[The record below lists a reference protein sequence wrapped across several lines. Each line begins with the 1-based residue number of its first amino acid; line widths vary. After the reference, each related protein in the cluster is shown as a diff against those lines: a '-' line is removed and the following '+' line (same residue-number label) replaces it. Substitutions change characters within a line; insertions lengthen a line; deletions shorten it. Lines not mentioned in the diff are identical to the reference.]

1 MKCEYKKHLILF
13 RMALI
18 YTGDGY
24 RKGFVQET
32 IFSHS
37 IMWLCSFLMRA
48 VIALYFAQQQYSF
61 DRISPKGGNVPCA
74 ISLHFAYVSL
84 PSVSTQI
91 SVRFCSSRKG
101 LFSSRALRVR
111 SACAP
116 RALSPC
122 ELAGPPRLGRL
133 VEAHLYFSDLHT
145 SFGSFL
151 FVVCVEI
158 PAVISSPPL
167 SRFPP
172 DVGVAPPPFRLPPK
186 MWEIVSFFLVLYSCG
201 IFFF

>member
-1 MKCEYKKHLILF
+1 
-13 RMALI
+13 
-18 YTGDGY
+18 
-24 RKGFVQET
+24 
-32 IFSHS
+32 
-37 IMWLCSFLMRA
+37 MWSCTFLMRA

-61 DRISPKGGNVPCA
+61 DRISPKGGSVPCA

-172 DVGVAPPPFRLPPK
+172 DVGVAPPPSVCHPRCGRSFLSSLYCILAESSSSDMVALTMLLLTMFVYPRL
-186 MWEIVSFFLVLYSCG
+186 S
-201 IFFF
+201 